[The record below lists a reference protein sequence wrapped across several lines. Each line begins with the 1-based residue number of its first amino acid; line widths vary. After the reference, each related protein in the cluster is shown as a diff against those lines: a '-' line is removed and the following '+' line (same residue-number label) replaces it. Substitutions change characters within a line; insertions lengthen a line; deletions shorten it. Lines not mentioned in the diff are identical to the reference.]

1 MFLISIGAVAFSSAL
16 ASILASRFFS
26 GFLPKKE
33 ANEVYP
39 LEIEFLPAAAFYGDG
54 YTDFSLTT
62 AGITTAG
69 AAATTTSF
77 LLTTGID
84 IYSFFLT

>member
-1 MFLISIGAVAFSSAL
+1 MAFSSAL

-33 ANEVYP
+33 DKEVYP
-39 LEIEFLPAAAFYGDG
+39 LTIEFLPAAAFGGDA
-54 YTDFSLTT
+54 YNDFSLTT

-69 AAATTTSF
+69 AAATTTSAAAEFF
-77 LLTTGID
+77 LLTTAID
-84 IYSFFLT
+84 I